1 MAVALTTLADLV
13 FAGGVVLAALTLAGA
28 VLRRGSTWLLSA
40 AVCVEAIAAVAT
52 WVAFALRHDRSR
64 AVAAGGLTACTLAA
78 GAALLLRKALRRV
91 GAMDA
96 RLAEARTD
104 LLATVEHEKTGLAKE
119 LELTLARAR
128 ADSRSLLEEQ
138 ERQIAEERRTLV
150 AEREHDA
157 TAALGERL
165 NQVQAQTEQ
174 RLAGWA
180 QDLDRAAEAT
190 KTRIVELE
198 QRQQQ
203 LLKDIDLRLAADAER
218 LSAESE
224 EQRAGVARLRSELTR
239 TLDDALGLVRSE
251 LDTHA
256 ANRRR
261 ALHELETR
269 LTRREREL
277 TEQAQREEADAV
289 QRVRAGFEDLSRR
302 QIEQLERAV
311 DRAVASHA
319 DEAAQRFSQLVKT
332 SREDAAKRLAR
343 ELERAVSTF
352 SREAE
357 TVLAERLAHVGD
369 AGAQR
374 LEHRVSNIAK
384 ELERRHGELVAAHD
398 LRLSELESEMRRR
411 IEELRA
417 DVDAERGVLEA
428 RLQELAR
435 RYASGAPV
443 RSS

>member
-1 MAVALTTLADLV
+1 MALTTIADLI
-13 FAGGVVLAALTLAGA
+13 FAGGVVLAALALAGA
-28 VLRRGSTWLLSA
+28 ALHRASRPLLASATVLEA
-40 AVCVEAIAAVAT
+40 AAALGV
-52 WVAFALRHDRSR
+52 WVAFALRHDRPL

-78 GAALLLRKALRRV
+78 GAALLLRRALKRV
-91 GAMDA
+91 GAMDE
-96 RLAEARTD
+96 RLAESQAA
-104 LLATVEHEKTGLAKE
+104 LLASVEREKTALGKE

-138 ERQIAEERRTLV
+138 ERQIAEERRSLV
-150 AEREHDA
+150 AQREHDA
-157 TAALGERL
+157 TATLGDKL
-165 NQVQAQTEQ
+165 NQVQAQIEQ
-174 RLAGWA
+174 RLGGWS
-180 QDLDRAAEAT
+180 QDLDRITEST
-190 KTRIVELE
+190 KTRIAELE

-203 LLKDIDLRLAADAER
+203 LLREIELRLTADAER

-224 EQRAGVARLRSELTR
+224 EQRAGVARLRADLNR
-239 TLDDALGLVRSE
+239 TLEDALGVVRSE
-251 LDTHA
+251 LEAHA
-256 ANRRR
+256 AERRR

-269 LTRREREL
+269 LARREREL

-289 QRVRAGFEDLSRR
+289 QRVRAGFEDVSRR

-319 DEAAQRFSQLVKT
+319 DEAAQRFAQLVKS

-343 ELERAVSTF
+343 ELERAVGAF

-374 LEHRVSNIAK
+374 LEHRVSNISK
-384 ELERRHGELVAAHD
+384 ELERRQDELVAAHD
-398 LRLSELESEMRRR
+398 LRLGELESEIRRR
-411 IEELRA
+411 IDELRA
-417 DVDAERGVLEA
+417 DVEAERGVLEA

-435 RYASGAPV
+435 RLGSAAAV
-443 RSS
+443 RGS

>member
-1 MAVALTTLADLV
+1 VALKTIADLI

-28 VLRRGSTWLLSA
+28 ALQRASVTLLSSVTVLEAVA
-40 AVCVEAIAAVAT
+40 AVGV
-52 WVAFALRHDRSR
+52 WVAFALRHDRPL
-64 AVAAGGLTACTLAA
+64 AVAAGGLTACALAA
-78 GAALLLRKALRRV
+78 GAALLLRRSLKRV

-96 RLAEARTD
+96 RLAEAQAG
-104 LLATVEHEKTGLAKE
+104 LLAAVEREKTALGKE

-150 AEREHDA
+150 EQREHDA
-157 TAALGERL
+157 TAALGDKL
-165 NQVQAQTEQ
+165 NRVQAQIEQ
-174 RLAGWA
+174 RLAGWS
-180 QDLDRAAEAT
+180 QDLDRITEAT
-190 KTRIVELE
+190 KSRIAELE

-203 LLKDIDLRLAADAER
+203 LLREIELRLTADAER

-224 EQRAGVARLRSELTR
+224 EQRAAVARLRSDLNR
-239 TLDDALGLVRSE
+239 TLEDALGVVQGE
-251 LDTHA
+251 LEAHA
-256 ANRRR
+256 AERRR

-269 LTRREREL
+269 MTRREREL
-277 TEQAQREEADAV
+277 AEQAQREEADAV
-289 QRVRAGFEDLSRR
+289 QRVRAGFEDVSRR
-302 QIEQLERAV
+302 QVEQLERAV

-319 DEAAQRFSQLVKT
+319 DEAAQRFAQLVKS

-343 ELERAVSTF
+343 ELERAVTTF

-374 LEHRVSNIAK
+374 LEHRVSNVDK
-384 ELERRHGELVAAHD
+384 ELERRHDELAAAQD
-398 LRLSELESEMRRR
+398 LRLGELEAEMRRR

-417 DVDAERGVLEA
+417 DIEAERGVLEA
-428 RLQELAR
+428 RLQEALR
-435 RYASGAPV
+435 RLGAAAAV
-443 RSS
+443 RGS